1 MKEDATGGPAA
12 IGSRADTL
20 GPVVRLLPVGFY
32 ARHGKYR
39 FSNDK
44 AIANLIFMF

>member
-1 MKEDATGGPAA
+1 MMEDATGGSAA
-12 IGSRADTL
+12 IGSRAETPR
-20 GPVVRLLPVGFY
+20 PVVRLLPVGFY
-32 ARHGKYR
+32 ARQEKYR